1 MNLTEAIDW
10 AVDALAAGGID
21 DPRFEAELLLTGALN
36 IKKSELVLYQSKSVE
51 EKNFQR
57 YQELVKR
64 RLKHEPTAYLL
75 GNQPFLGLNII
86 VNRSVLIPRPET
98 ELLAEKVMALIK
110 ENNSPH
116 LPAGR
121 HGLNVGNQ
129 KIVIADIGTG
139 SGCIAIALAKGLPQA
154 EVYAIDSSSDALK
167 VAKQNAEQYHVADRC
182 HFIKGNLL
190 DPLKEPVDLIVANPP
205 YIPSAEIKKLQ
216 PEVRDWEPKQALDGG
231 KDGLDYIRK
240 IIAESPKH
248 LKPNGRL
255 MMEFGFGQAAEI
267 EKLAAAIFNQYEVVK
282 DYAGIP
288 RLLISGPAAASR

>member
-10 AVDALAAGGID
+10 AVDALAAGCID
-21 DPRFEAELLLTGALN
+21 DPRFEAELLLTAALN

-51 EKNFQR
+51 DKNFKH
-57 YQELVKR
+57 YQELVRR
-64 RLKHEPTAYLL
+64 RLKHEPTAYIL

-86 VNRSVLIPRPET
+86 VNRTVLIPRPET
-98 ELLAEKVMALIK
+98 ELLAEQALKVTSH
-110 ENNSPH
+110 ESP
-116 LPAGR
+116 
-121 HGLNVGNQ
+121 V
-129 KIVIADIGTG
+129 IIADIGTG
-139 SGCIAIALAKGLPQA
+139 SGCIAVALAKGLPQA
-154 EVYAIDSSSDALK
+154 EVYAIDASNDALK

-190 DPLKEPVDLIVANPP
+190 EPLKEPVDLIVSNPP
-205 YIPSAEIKKLQ
+205 YIPSDEIKKLQ
-216 PEVRDWEPKQALDGG
+216 PEVKDWEPKQALDGG

-267 EKLAAAIFNQYEVVK
+267 EKLAAASFAKSEIVQ

-288 RLLISGPAAASR
+288 RILIRLSSTVSR